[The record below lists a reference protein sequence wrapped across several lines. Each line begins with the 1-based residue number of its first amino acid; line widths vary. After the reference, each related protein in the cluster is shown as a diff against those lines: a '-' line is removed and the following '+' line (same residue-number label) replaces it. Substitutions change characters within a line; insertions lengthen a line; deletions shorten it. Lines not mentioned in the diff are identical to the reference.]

1 MPTHPLIDWQFRREI
16 PNDYIAKSI
25 SSFTQEEALCL
36 DLSPGW
42 REPILAYLKDE
53 TLPSDKAEA
62 QKLQHLVTR
71 YTVLNNK
78 LYIKFYSNLRSH
90 TDSLGVWGLKAK
102 IGDFPRAINS
112 KSPKKL
118 HHLVMIGGK

>member
-53 TLPSDKAEA
+53 TLPSDTAEA

-90 TDSLGVWGLKAK
+90 TETLLRCLGLKS
-102 IGDFPRAINS
+102 RNW
-112 KSPKKL
+112 
-118 HHLVMIGGK
+118 